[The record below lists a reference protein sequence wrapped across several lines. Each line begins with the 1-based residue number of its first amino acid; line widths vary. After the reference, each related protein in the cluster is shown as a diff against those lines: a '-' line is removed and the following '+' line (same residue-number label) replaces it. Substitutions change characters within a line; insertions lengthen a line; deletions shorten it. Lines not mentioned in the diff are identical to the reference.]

1 MKKYLGFISF
11 VVVLVAISFLPFS
24 KSVRLIL
31 LATVVVLFVFTRRN
45 VFFYLHANSL
55 ANSGKINKAWKWY
68 ERSIRSGLSDEGKC
82 PSQVCTFSLGTSAEG
97 KNYWMIFS
105 HIRRNP
111 AAIPR

>member
-55 ANSGKINKAWKWY
+55 ANSG
-68 ERSIRSGLSDEGKC
+68 RSTRHGNGTND
-82 PSQVCTFSLGTSAEG
+82 PSE
-97 KNYWMIFS
+97 
-105 HIRRNP
+105 
-111 AAIPR
+111 AA